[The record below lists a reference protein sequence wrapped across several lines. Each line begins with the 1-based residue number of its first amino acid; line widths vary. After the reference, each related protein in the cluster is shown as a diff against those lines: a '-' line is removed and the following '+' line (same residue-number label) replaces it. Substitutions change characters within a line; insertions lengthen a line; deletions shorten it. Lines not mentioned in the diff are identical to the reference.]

1 MGLRANRNKKYNI
14 EMDIK
19 WETTT
24 TIKKMNKI
32 HYPVLHFMLAVWK
45 ISALIAIGIINDCFR
60 VFHTAMQMECAW
72 HRVRAFDNNLN
83 RRSLPLSR
91 VLSQWLT
98 PHSLAHSMYSK
109 ALWHAM
115 LAAFSNWPK
124 CYTSISV
131 QTHTKKSTTIAFTRC
146 IFIVSNFEEKIT
158 LEPICCALSSH
169 VTAVRILGIMC
180 NVHSIGSDLY
190 LLSVSNIEHH
200 IHADGMVPKAH
211 MESMQFSLENDD
223 DQFECTLSYAF
234 ISIAN
239 GNWIHKIFFDASM
252 QFVKFLLKCVHS
264 IWMAIVWAE
273 FQPSNWN
280 SWNSVNVQT
289 KFQILLIGIA
299 CMPWWLDPH
308 LICWQQ
314 INRRL
319 YVTAVAAIAE
329 FSISLEISSGLPTQ
343 YFIERMNE
351 NFLCVH
357 FAHNLNIWIAYT
369 KASLSYSNCFLSF
382 YKWQW
387 SLYSVH
393 STQFSCHHIRRMLQF
408 FFRGIPWGTI
418 FCWSFL
424 LVG

>member
-19 WETTT
+19 RETTT

-146 IFIVSNFEEKIT
+146 IVSNSKKKSHSSPFV
-158 LEPICCALSSH
+158 AHSAAMSRLS
-169 VTAVRILGIMC
+169 
-180 NVHSIGSDLY
+180 
-190 LLSVSNIEHH
+190 
-200 IHADGMVPKAH
+200 
-211 MESMQFSLENDD
+211 
-223 DQFECTLSYAF
+223 
-234 ISIAN
+234 
-239 GNWIHKIFFDASM
+239 
-252 QFVKFLLKCVHS
+252 
-264 IWMAIVWAE
+264 E
-273 FQPSNWN
+273 F
-280 SWNSVNVQT
+280 
-289 KFQILLIGIA
+289 
-299 CMPWWLDPH
+299 
-308 LICWQQ
+308 
-314 INRRL
+314 
-319 YVTAVAAIAE
+319 
-329 FSISLEISSGLPTQ
+329 
-343 YFIERMNE
+343 
-351 NFLCVH
+351 
-357 FAHNLNIWIAYT
+357 
-369 KASLSYSNCFLSF
+369 
-382 YKWQW
+382 
-387 SLYSVH
+387 
-393 STQFSCHHIRRMLQF
+393 
-408 FFRGIPWGTI
+408 
-418 FCWSFL
+418 
-424 LVG
+424 